1 MMKRNF
7 SDCGRHRSRFGFHGH
22 GGVTEGRPWLL
33 GGSDQGVGIAG
44 RLGLAFLA
52 LQETLDTLGKLV
64 QDSVH
69 NKHRLSL
76 SWEPLP
82 LGKQHCPTG
91 TGRQWRPNRR
101 NPYRG

>member
-1 MMKRNF
+1 
-7 SDCGRHRSRFGFHGH
+7 
-22 GGVTEGRPWLL
+22 
-33 GGSDQGVGIAG
+33 VGIAG
-44 RLGLAFLA
+44 RLGLALLA

-82 LGKQHCPTG
+82 RGKQNCPTG
-91 TGRQWRPNRR
+91 TSRRRRPSHR